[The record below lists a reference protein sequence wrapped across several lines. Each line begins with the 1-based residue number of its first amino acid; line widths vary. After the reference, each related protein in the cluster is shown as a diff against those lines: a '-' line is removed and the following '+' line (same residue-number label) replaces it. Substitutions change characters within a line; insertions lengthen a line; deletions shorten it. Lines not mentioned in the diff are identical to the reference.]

1 VLICGGQKSGWGMKA
16 KLVEEQMNVP
26 FSMLCPGSRSSSEPK
41 ASIGSGGGEHA
52 VEPEKEKE

>member
-1 VLICGGQKSGWGMKA
+1 MKA